1 MTLILF
7 AAMLVL
13 FVLGMP
19 VAFVLGASA
28 AVAMVLDGRLPLA
41 TVPQKMA
48 AGVDNFPLLAIPF
61 FIMAGS
67 LMNTGGMTKRL
78 VEFASTLVG
87 HITGGLAHVVI
98 VANMVMAGMSGSAV
112 ADASGTG
119 NILIPAMVRAGYSS
133 RYAAAITAAAS
144 TIGPIIPPS
153 IGMVIYGSIAEVSV
167 GRLFIG
173 GVIPGILMGLYLMAV
188 TYLIARRRGYGR
200 RARAALAEVWQAF
213 RRAIL
218 PLGMPVIILGGIFG
232 GLFTPTEAAV
242 VASVYAL
249 AVGVALRELRWPDLA
264 RVGRETVFMTA
275 TVLFIVATSSVGG
288 WLLAY
293 EQVPADV
300 AVWFSSLTTD
310 PLIVLIILNVV
321 FLVLGFF
328 VDSIPIMIVM
338 VPVLLPLLKQFGLD
352 PVHFG
357 VMMMLNLMIGLVT
370 PPVGMAMYVACA
382 IAKVSIADFT
392 RECWPMIGALLIVL
406 ALITVFPSLVLVL
419 PNLLM
424 GTD

>member
-1 MTLILF
+1 MTLTLF

-67 LMNTGGMTKRL
+67 LMNTGGMTRRL
-78 VEFASTLVG
+78 VDFASSLVG

-98 VANMVMAGMSGSAV
+98 VANMIMAGMSGSAV

-173 GVIPGILMGLYLMAV
+173 GVIPGVLMGLYLMAV
-188 TYLIARRRGYGR
+188 TYLIARQRGYGR

-218 PLGMPVIILGGIFG
+218 PLGMPVIILGGIFS

-275 TVLFIVATSSVGG
+275 IVLFIVATSSVGG

-310 PLIVLIILNVV
+310 PLMVLVILNVV
-321 FLVLGFF
+321 FLVLGCF

-338 VPVLLPLLKQFGLD
+338 VPVLLPLMKQFGLD

-357 VMMMLNLMIGLVT
+357 VMMMLNLMIGLLT

-392 RECWPMIGALLIVL
+392 RECWPMIGALLIVV

-424 GTD
+424 GRE